1 MRVLFTSLAHHTHY
15 YPVVPL
21 AWALRTAGHEV
32 RVASQPELTD
42 VITGTGL
49 TAVPVEWSLGD
60 IEDLGLLGRL
70 HDEASAHVQGFDYAA
85 AGERPWTYE
94 QLLALE
100 NIMVPTL
107 YGALNNDTMVDSLV
121 DFARSWQPDLV
132 VWETFTLAGAIAARA
147 TGAAHCRLVSGPDIS
162 VRARQEFLR
171 LAAEQEPEHRED
183 PTAEWLERTLARLGS
198 RAGFEEEVV
207 TGQWTVNTTP
217 PSTQLDLKL
226 PTVQVRHVAYNG
238 PAVVPDWL
246 RVAPER
252 SRVCVTLG
260 SSAADVGVDMV
271 QLLTGLAELDAEI
284 VATVDEATR
293 EAAAGLPDNVRL
305 VDFVPLNDLLPT
317 CAAVVH
323 HGGVGTKA
331 TAELHGVP
339 QLILAFGW
347 DTEVMGRGLED
358 IGAGICVPSA
368 ELRPDVLRE
377 QVRRLI
383 TEPAFAL
390 GAHRLKEDTLAVPSP
405 NEVVPVLERLVA
417 EHSDETG
424 TVRTDARADHGTGGR
439 RDDRG

>member
-15 YPVVPL
+15 YPLVPL

-60 IEDLGLLGRL
+60 IEDLGLLGKL
-70 HDEASAHVQGFDYAA
+70 HDEASAHVQGFDFAA
-85 AGERPWTYE
+85 AGERPWSYE

-121 DFARSWQPDLV
+121 EFTRSWQPDLV
-132 VWETFTLAGAIAARA
+132 VWETFTLSGAIAARA

-183 PTAEWLERTLARLGS
+183 PTAEWLDRTLERLGS
-198 RAGFEEEVV
+198 PAGFEEDMV

-246 RVAPER
+246 RVEPGR

-271 QLLTGLAELDAEI
+271 QLLTGLSRLDAEI
-284 VATVDEATR
+284 VATVDEETR

-331 TAELHGVP
+331 TAEVHGVP

-368 ELRPDVLRE
+368 ELVPEVLRE
-377 QVRRLI
+377 QVERLI
-383 TEPAFAL
+383 TEPAFAQ
-390 GAHRLKEDTLAVPSP
+390 GAKRLQEDTLAVPSP

-417 EHSDETG
+417 EHRDETG
-424 TVRTDARADHGTGGR
+424 TERRHVRADHGTGG
-439 RDDRG
+439 

>member
-1 MRVLFTSLAHHTHY
+1 MKVLFTSLAHHTHY
-15 YPVVPL
+15 YPLVPL

-32 RVASQPELTD
+32 RIASQPELTD

-49 TAVPVEWSLGD
+49 TAVPVEWSLGAL
-60 IEDLGLLGRL
+60 EDLGLLGTL

-85 AGERPWTYE
+85 RGDHPWTYE

-107 YGALNNDTMVDSLV
+107 YGALNNDTMVDALV

-132 VWETFTLAGAIAARA
+132 VWETFTLAGAITARV
-147 TGAAHCRLVSGPDIS
+147 TGAAHCRLVSGPDVS
-162 VRARQEFLR
+162 VRARKEFLR

-183 PTAEWLERTLARLGS
+183 PTAEWLQRTLRRLGCD
-198 RAGFEEEVV
+198 AGFGEDLV

-217 PSTQLDLKL
+217 PSTQLDLDL

-238 PAVVPDWL
+238 PAVVPEWL
-246 RVAPER
+246 RSDPGR

-260 SSAADVGVDMV
+260 SSASDVGVDMAE
-271 QLLTGLAELDAEI
+271 LLAHLAELDAEI

-293 EAAAGLPDNVRL
+293 EAAADLPDNVRM

-317 CAAVVH
+317 CDAVVH

-331 TAELHGVP
+331 TAELHAVP

-347 DTEVMGRGLED
+347 DTAVMGRGLED
-358 IGAGICVPSA
+358 IGAGLCVPSDG
-368 ELRPDVLRE
+368 LLPDVLRK
-377 QVRRLI
+377 QVQRLI
-383 TEPAFAL
+383 TEPSFAR
-390 GAHRLKEDTLAVPSP
+390 GARRLQEELLAVPSP

-417 EHSDETG
+417 EHRG
-424 TVRTDARADHGTGGR
+424 GPGARRAAHGANGSVH
-439 RDDRG
+439 DRG

>member
-1 MRVLFTSLAHHTHY
+1 MKVLFTSLAHHTHY
-15 YPVVPL
+15 YPLVPL

-32 RVASQPELTD
+32 RIASQPELTD

-49 TAVPVEWSLGD
+49 TAVPVEWSLGH

-85 AGERPWTYE
+85 RGEHPWTWE

-107 YGALNNDTMVDSLV
+107 YGALNNDTMVDALV
-121 DFARSWQPDLV
+121 GFARSWQPDLV
-132 VWETFTLAGAIAARA
+132 VWETFTLAGAVAARV
-147 TGAAHCRLVSGPDIS
+147 TGAAHCRLVSGPDIG
-162 VRARQEFLR
+162 VRARKEFLR
-171 LAAEQEPEHRED
+171 LAAGQEPEHRED
-183 PTAEWLERTLARLGS
+183 PTAEWLERTLRRLGCDT
-198 RAGFEEEVV
+198 GFDEDMV

-217 PSTQLDLKL
+217 PSTQLALGL

-238 PAVVPDWL
+238 PSVVPDWL
-246 RVAPER
+246 RADPGR

-260 SSAADVGVDMV
+260 SSASDVGVD
-271 QLLTGLAELDAEI
+271 LTGLLAGLADLDAEI
-284 VATVDEATR
+284 VATVDEETR
-293 EAAAGLPDNVRL
+293 RAARHLPDNVRL

-331 TAELHGVP
+331 TAELHAVP

-368 ELRPDVLRE
+368 DLSPDVLRKHV
-377 QVRRLI
+377 QRLI
-383 TEPAFAL
+383 TEPSFAD
-390 GAHRLKEDTLAVPSP
+390 GARRLQEELLATPSP

-417 EHSDETG
+417 EHRG
-424 TVRTDARADHGTGGR
+424 HPGPVPAQHGTSGSADR
-439 RDDRG
+439 R